1 MKKYIHYILLLFA
14 FVGMSVNGLFAQ
26 NAAADSV
33 KVSPSQAF
41 LQNFPQTPNEQF
53 TWFLFGIIYF
63 LLILCFI
70 GAFGLFYVLKA
81 DIDRRNAE
89 LGYTSSEAEASQS
102 WWAKF
107 RQAMEDAVPIEKEK
121 DIEFHHS
128 YDGIRE
134 LDNNLPPWW
143 KYGFYLTIVF
153 AFIYMFYFHLSGTG
167 LLQDAEYKEAV
178 KLGNIEKQAYMEK
191 AANSVNET
199 NVTLLTDA
207 ASLGEG
213 KKIFLSKCAVCHKPD
228 GGGAVGPNLTD
239 NYWLHGGDIKKVFA
253 TITNGVTE
261 KGMISWKGE
270 LRPQEIQQ
278 VASFIKSL
286 KGTTPA
292 EAKEPQGVEE
302 TE

>member
-1 MKKYIHYILLLFA
+1 MKKYIHHILLLFA
-14 FVGMSVNGLFAQ
+14 FTGMSVNGLFAQ

-33 KVSPSQAF
+33 KLTPSQAF

-53 TWFLFGIIYF
+53 TWFLFGIIY
-63 LLILCFI
+63 LLLALCFL

-81 DIDRRNAE
+81 DIDKRNAE
-89 LGYTSSEAEASQS
+89 LGYTNPEETASES
-102 WWAKF
+102 WWTKF

-153 AFIYMFYFHLSGTG
+153 AFVYMFYFHLAGNG

-178 KLGNIEKQAYMEK
+178 KIGNIEKQAYMEK

-199 NVTLLTDA
+199 NVTQLTDA
-207 ASLGEG
+207 ASVGDG

-239 NYWLHGGDIKKVFA
+239 NYWLHGSNIKNVFA
-253 TITNGVTE
+253 TVKNGVPE

-270 LRPQEIQQ
+270 LRPQEMQQ

-286 KGTTPA
+286 KGTTPL

>member
-1 MKKYIHYILLLFA
+1 MKKYIHHIFLLFSL
-14 FVGMSVNGLFAQ
+14 VGMSVNGLFAQ
-26 NAAADSV
+26 TAAADTV
-33 KVSPSQAF
+33 KLTPSQAF

-53 TWFLFGIIYF
+53 TWFLFGIIY
-63 LLILCFI
+63 LLLALCFI

-81 DIDRRNAE
+81 DIDKRNAD
-89 LGYTSSEAEASQS
+89 LGYVAGEQGAQES
-102 WWAKF
+102 WWQKF

-153 AFIYMFYFHLSGTG
+153 AFIYMFYFHLSGKG
-167 LLQDAEYKEAV
+167 LLQDAEYKEAI
-178 KLGNIEKQAYMEK
+178 KIGNMEKQAYMEK
-191 AANSVNET
+191 AANSINET
-199 NVTLLTDA
+199 NVTQLTDA
-207 ASLGEG
+207 AGIAEG

-239 NYWLHGGDIKKVFA
+239 KFWLHGGDIKNVFA
-253 TITNGVTE
+253 TIKNGVPE

-270 LRPQEIQQ
+270 LRPPEIQQ

-286 KGTTPA
+286 KGTTPV
-292 EAKEPQGVEE
+292 EPKEPQGIEE